1 MTGLLVSVNVGRI
14 EPVGHH
20 DRTVTTGIYKRPVTG
35 RATTRGVNVVGDDQ
49 ADRSVHGGP
58 DRALYAYAAEDLEW
72 WADQLARPMPAGMMG
87 ENLTTADV
95 DVTNAV
101 IGERWRIGSALLEVT
116 APRVPCFKLGIKMG
130 DGRFPIR
137 FAAAGRPGA
146 YLRIIEHGELGVGR
160 CRHHRRRPGPRR
172 HRGPRRPRLPRR
184 PLAGRQAAHR
194 PGPRGRLA
202 GLGPPP
208 ARRLS
213 GDAAPRA
220 TLSS

>member
-1 MTGLLVSVNVGRI
+1 VNVGRI
-14 EPVGHH
+14 EVVGHH

-35 RATTRGVNVVGDDQ
+35 RTTTRGVNVVGDDQ

-72 WADQLARPMPAGMMG
+72 WADQLGRPIPAGMMG

-101 IGERWRIGSALLEVT
+101 IGERWRIGSVLLEVT

-146 YLRIIEHGELGVGR
+146 YLRIIEHGELGAGDDITVADVPD
-160 CRHHRRRPGPRR
+160 HDVTVALVAHAF
-172 HRGPRRPRLPRR
+172 HDDHS
-184 PLAGRQAAHR
+184 LAAKLLTAPALG
-194 PGPRGRLA
+194 A
-202 GLGPPP
+202 GWPDW
-208 ARRLS
+208 ARRQL
-213 GDAAPRA
+213 AA
-220 TLSS
+220 